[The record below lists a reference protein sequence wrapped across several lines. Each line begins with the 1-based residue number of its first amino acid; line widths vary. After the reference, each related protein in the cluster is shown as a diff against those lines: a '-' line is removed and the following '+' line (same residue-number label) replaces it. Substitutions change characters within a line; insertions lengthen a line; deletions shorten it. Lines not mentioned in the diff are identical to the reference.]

1 MHMQKLLAAQSE
13 CEINSC
19 HMFPQINFDLLT
31 PVVAMTLG
39 IKLYKLRILFGHCMM
54 VQTEQMATGV
64 MEFIPFSCDISILLN
79 MLSSN
84 ITRLYCLHQSCHQF
98 QCFSRTTIRESNIF
112 NLQIYLCLRYV
123 FICLVYEEW
132 NMQHYWYKQ

>member
-1 MHMQKLLAAQSE
+1 
-13 CEINSC
+13 
-19 HMFPQINFDLLT
+19 MFPQINFDLFT

-39 IKLYKLRILFGHCMM
+39 IKHYKLRILFGHCMM

-64 MEFIPFSCDISILLN
+64 MEFIQFSCDISILIN

-84 ITRLYCLHQSCHQF
+84 ITRLYCLHQSCYKF
-98 QCFSRTTIRESNIF
+98 QCFSRTSIRESNIF
-112 NLQIYLCLRYV
+112 NLQIYLRLRYV
-123 FICLVYEEW
+123 FICLVYEKDW